1 MNQEKIGALIASLR
15 KKQGLTQSQLGA
27 KVGVGDRAVSKWE
40 RGITCPDISIINELS
55 SILGITSDELLKGEL
70 TKEHKEQ
77 LKEHKFNK
85 KLLLLIPLVL
95 IIIAVAIII
104 SNKNKTY
111 VYTLRS
117 ASAEYDIIG
126 NMMFEKD
133 KTIIIINNITFKD
146 KELNKIAVKNYEYTL
161 RNNNNFILKNGY
173 IDNSEFFSEL
183 MTVDECIQAII
194 INYSSD
200 PKDLKIGINNF
211 LNDGLILDIS
221 FLKTD
226 DTIINKQILIYLD
239 KYK

>member
-1 MNQEKIGALIASLR
+1 MDQEKIGALIASLR

-95 IIIAVAIII
+95 IIIAVVIII

-111 VYTLRS
+111 VYNLIS
-117 ASAEYDIIG
+117 DSNEYSITGKIT
-126 NMMFEKD
+126 FSKD
-133 KTIIIINNITFKD
+133 SQTIYINNISFRE
-146 KELNKIAVKNYEYTL
+146 KELNKIIIKNYLLTNEERERVSTHYPLTGRTAL
-161 RNNNNFILKNGY
+161 TK
-173 IDNSEFFSEL
+173 
-183 MTVDECIQAII
+183 Q
-194 INYSSD
+194 SS
-200 PKDLKIGINNF
+200 L
-211 LNDGLILDIS
+211 
-221 FLKTD
+221 
-226 DTIINKQILIYLD
+226 
-239 KYK
+239 

>member
-1 MNQEKIGALIASLR
+1 MDQEKIGALIASLR

-95 IIIAVAIII
+95 IIIAVVIII

-111 VYTLRS
+111 VYTLKS
-117 ASAEYDIIG
+117 SNNEYEVYGTIIFK
-126 NMMFEKD
+126 NKQ
-133 KTIIIINNITFKD
+133 TSIIINNIIFKEKEFNDTFIKNFEYRLSSNNILILRYGYINQND
-146 KELNKIAVKNYEYTL
+146 LIFEPVSIKNYMESFSINYDISIPLNKKKVI
-161 RNNNNFILKNGY
+161 KNG
-173 IDNSEFFSEL
+173 IILELKFLDVNNSE
-183 MTVDECIQAII
+183 II
-194 INYSSD
+194 KEVNIE
-200 PKDLKIGINNF
+200 I
-211 LNDGLILDIS
+211 
-221 FLKTD
+221 
-226 DTIINKQILIYLD
+226 
-239 KYK
+239 

>member
-1 MNQEKIGALIASLR
+1 MDQEKIGALIASLR

-95 IIIAVAIII
+95 IIIAVVIII

-111 VYTLRS
+111 VYNLIS
-117 ASAEYDIIG
+117 DSNEYSITGKIT
-126 NMMFEKD
+126 FSKD
-133 KTIIIINNITFKD
+133 SQTIYINNISFRE
-146 KELNKIAVKNYEYTL
+146 KELNKIIIKNYEYSIMSSNTL
-161 RNNNNFILKNGY
+161 ILRNGY
-173 IDNSEFFSEL
+173 INNSDLNIEPIKIKEL
-183 MTVDECIQAII
+183 LQTYSV
-194 INYSSD
+194 NYSTHMELS
-200 PKDLKIGINNF
+200 KRELINN
-211 LNDGLILDIS
+211 GLILRLTFLDINNEV
-221 FLKTD
+221 
-226 DTIINKQILIYLD
+226 INKEINIKLV
-239 KYK
+239 K